1 MQNFKTEKKMNKNKT
16 LAEIS
21 FQKKLNSVLN
31 YYNQNESNK
40 KRVEKKLYIIEK
52 KNRIREMNLDLFLVE
67 RNVYDGSIKSNFQ
80 RLIEGK
86 TNGKSNRFFDSTD
99 LDWINQ

>member
-1 MQNFKTEKKMNKNKT
+1 MTKNKT
-16 LAEIS
+16 LSEIS
-21 FQKKLNSVLN
+21 FQKKLNSVTN
-31 YYNQNESNK
+31 HYNQNESNR
-40 KRVEKKLYIIEK
+40 KRVENKLYIIEK

-86 TNGKSNRFFDSTD
+86 TNGKSNRFFDSDD
-99 LDWINQ
+99 LDWLNQ

>member
-1 MQNFKTEKKMNKNKT
+1 MQNFKTEKKMTKNKT
-16 LAEIS
+16 LSEIS
-21 FQKKLNSVLN
+21 FQKKLNSVTN
-31 YYNQNESNK
+31 HYNQNESNR

-52 KNRIREMNLDLFLVE
+52 KNRIRDMNLDLFLVE

-86 TNGKSNRFFDSTD
+86 TKGKSNRFFDSDD
-99 LDWINQ
+99 LDWLNQ

>member
-1 MQNFKTEKKMNKNKT
+1 MQNFKMEKKMNKNKT

-21 FQKKLNSVLN
+21 FQKKLNSVSN

-52 KNRIREMNLDLFLVE
+52 KNRLREMNLDLFLVE

-86 TNGKSNRFFDSTD
+86 INGKSNRFFDSAD

>member
-1 MQNFKTEKKMNKNKT
+1 MNKNKT

-21 FQKKLNSVLN
+21 FQKKLNLVSN

-52 KNRIREMNLDLFLVE
+52 KNRLREMNLDLFLVE

-86 TNGKSNRFFDSTD
+86 INGKSNRFFDSAD

>member
-1 MQNFKTEKKMNKNKT
+1 MTKNKT
-16 LAEIS
+16 LSEIS
-21 FQKKLNSVLN
+21 FQKKLNSVTN
-31 YYNQNESNK
+31 HYNQNESNR

-52 KNRIREMNLDLFLVE
+52 KNRIRDMNLDLFLVE

-86 TNGKSNRFFDSTD
+86 TSGKSNRFFDLDD
-99 LDWINQ
+99 LDWFNQWNAELY

>member
-1 MQNFKTEKKMNKNKT
+1 MTKNKT
-16 LAEIS
+16 LSEIS
-21 FQKKLNSVLN
+21 FQKKLNSVTN
-31 YYNQNESNK
+31 HYNQNESNR

-52 KNRIREMNLDLFLVE
+52 KNRIRDMNLDLFLVE

-86 TNGKSNRFFDSTD
+86 TSGTSNRFFDLDD
-99 LDWINQ
+99 LDWFNQ

>member
-1 MQNFKTEKKMNKNKT
+1 MNKNKT

>member
-1 MQNFKTEKKMNKNKT
+1 MTKNNT
-16 LAEIS
+16 LSEIS
-21 FQKKLNSVLN
+21 FQKKLNSVTN
-31 YYNQNESNK
+31 HYNRNESIR
-40 KRVEKKLYIIEK
+40 KRIEKKLHTIEK

-67 RNVYDGSIKSNFQ
+67 RNVYDSSIKSNFQ

-86 TNGKSNRFFDSTD
+86 TNGKSNRFFDSAD

>member
-52 KNRIREMNLDLFLVE
+52 KNRLREMNLDLFLVE

>member
-1 MQNFKTEKKMNKNKT
+1 
-16 LAEIS
+16 
-21 FQKKLNSVLN
+21 
-31 YYNQNESNK
+31 
-40 KRVEKKLYIIEK
+40 
-52 KNRIREMNLDLFLVE
+52 MNLDLFLVE

-86 TNGKSNRFFDSTD
+86 TNGKSNRFFDSAD

>member
-1 MQNFKTEKKMNKNKT
+1 MTKNKT
-16 LAEIS
+16 LSEIS
-21 FQKKLNSVLN
+21 FQKKLNSVTN
-31 YYNQNESNK
+31 HYNQNESNR

-52 KNRIREMNLDLFLVE
+52 KNRIRDMNLDLFLVE

-86 TNGKSNRFFDSTD
+86 NSGKSNRFFDSGD
-99 LDWINQ
+99 LDWLNQ